1 MSHLIVSVDPHSAAE
16 RAGIQ
21 AGDRLTRIGGVTVID
36 FIDYQAL
43 SAQRRLSVQVLR
55 DGQPMEFSIRK
66 GEYASLG
73 LNFSAKAST
82 RPWG

>member
-43 SAQRRLSVQVLR
+43 TANRRLTVQVLR
-55 DGQPMEFSIRK
+55 SSRPPEPTSITACPRN
-66 GEYASLG
+66 G
-73 LNFSAKAST
+73 
-82 RPWG
+82 